1 MFEVSQMH
9 RASVK
14 TSIHLIKKN
23 GIQKCQNTKE
33 KKKTRINY
41 VLTMFSYIFKLS
53 VAFLIIYKLSFPFHF
68 PLMLSYR
75 Q

>member
-33 KKKTRINY
+33 KKKNENKLCINH
-41 VLTMFSYIFKLS
+41 VLIH
-53 VAFLIIYKLSFPFHF
+53 I
-68 PLMLSYR
+68 
-75 Q
+75 

>member
-23 GIQKCQNTKE
+23 GIQNCQNTRE
-33 KKKTRINY
+33 KKNRE
-41 VLTMFSYIFKLS
+41 
-53 VAFLIIYKLSFPFHF
+53 
-68 PLMLSYR
+68 
-75 Q
+75 